1 MLAKARSRLLA
12 AVGAHHAATQE
23 ATNRLVEYYRAT
35 HRDAEAQNI
44 LDETAK
50 R

>member
-1 MLAKARSRLLA
+1 
-12 AVGAHHAATQE
+12 VGAHHAATQE

-35 HRDAEAQNI
+35 HRDAEAQKV

-50 R
+50 H